1 LRIMV
6 QMIAHPPTD
15 AASTMMI
22 VRVVWDRLEPPI
34 AVLSLAAEEEGE
46 AEM

>member
-1 LRIMV
+1 MRIIV

-15 AASTMMI
+15 AASTMIM

-34 AVLSLAAEEEGE
+34 VASLAAEEVGE